1 VAVEKN
7 TAHKMDKITNQRLLQ
22 QAERIRSLI
31 AKIKERKKTW
41 VGHALRSGNLLQ
53 RVVEGRIHG
62 KSTIVKLSDLIGKE
76 DLRIPQKKSTR

>member
-1 VAVEKN
+1 MWA
-7 TAHKMDKITNQRLLQ
+7 DKITDQRVPQ
-22 QAERIRSLI
+22 KAEKVRSI
-31 AKIKERKKTW
+31 VAKIKERKKTW